1 MLVSSGSARG
11 LDAGPHWIAN
21 THSNS
26 HWTKPHN
33 SLAGRASNI
42 RWGKHV
48 RMLMLL
54 CYTEKAPNADA
65 IVYVGRIESEVQQLT
80 RNA

>member
-1 MLVSSGSARG
+1 MAGGAELLIRQGLIGAGLLGLARG
-11 LDAGPHWIAN
+11 LDAGPHWITN

-65 IVYVGRIESEVQQLT
+65 IV
-80 RNA
+80 